1 MRRGFTVLEL
11 VVVIGVILILM
22 ALALTVTSTVLTG
35 NDRRSM
41 QGTFL
46 LLDQAIASWQA
57 QTGRELSF
65 GRRTLPTGTTGTP
78 DFTLS
83 ATGPS
88 AGFDIYEENLQ
99 TPYAICVILERL
111 ASNPEAAEIIAKI
124 PSTALR
130 LVPKTTGVTA
140 VEPLPPGWTGGDAQG
155 DPNQMP
161 NSIDLIREV
170 CDPWGKRIEVV
181 FPGRLARASELSAT
195 GSSIDREDGSVRT
208 LDEAKFGVCRG
219 RKICFVSAGPDGD
232 FGRLDTDD
240 EGIRKATEDN
250 IFSYELLPRPQQ

>member
-1 MRRGFTVLEL
+1 MRRAFTVLEL

-65 GRRTLPTGTTGTP
+65 GRRTDPTSSTGTP

-88 AGFDIYEENLQ
+88 AGFDIYEENFA
-99 TPYAICVILERL
+99 TTYAICVILDRL

-130 LVPKTTGVTA
+130 LVPKNTAGNA
-140 VEPLPPGWTGGDAQG
+140 VEPLPAGWTGSVPQT

-161 NSIDLIREV
+161 NSVDLIREV
-170 CDPWGKRIEVV
+170 CDPWGKRIGVV

-195 GSSIDREDGSVRT
+195 GSSVDREDGSVRT
-208 LDEAKFGVCRG
+208 LDEVAFGVCRG

-232 FGRLDTDD
+232 FGSDANPAAR
-240 EGIRKATEDN
+240 EDN

>member
-1 MRRGFTVLEL
+1 MRRAFTVLEL

-22 ALALTVTSTVLTG
+22 ALALTVTSSVLTG

-65 GRRTLPTGTTGTP
+65 GRRAIPAGTTGSP
-78 DFTLS
+78 DFTTS

-88 AGFDIYEENLQ
+88 AGFDIYEESFQ

-124 PSTALR
+124 PSTAMR
-130 LVPKTTGVTA
+130 LVPKNTMGTP
-140 VEPLPPGWTGGDAQG
+140 VEALPAGWTGSDAQG

-161 NSIDLIREV
+161 NSVDLIREV
-170 CDPWGKRIEVV
+170 CDPWGKRIGVV
-181 FPGRLARASELSAT
+181 FPGRPARASELSAT
-195 GSSIDREDGSVRT
+195 GNSVDREDGSVRT
-208 LDEAKFGVCRG
+208 LDEAVFGVCRG

-232 FGRLDTDD
+232 FSTADD
-240 EGIRKATEDN
+240 

>member
-1 MRRGFTVLEL
+1 MRRAFTVLEL

-22 ALALTVTSTVLTG
+22 TLALTVTGSVLAG

-41 QGTFL
+41 QSTFL

-65 GRRTLPTGTTGTP
+65 GRRAIPNGTTGTP
-78 DFTLS
+78 DFTVS
-83 ATGPS
+83 AAGPS
-88 AGFDIYEENLQ
+88 AGFDIYEENFNS
-99 TPYAICVILERL
+99 PYAICVILDRL

-130 LVPKTTGVTA
+130 LVPKNTMGTA
-140 VEPLPPGWTGGDAQG
+140 VEALPAGWTGSDAQG

-161 NSIDLIREV
+161 SDVGLIREV
-170 CDPWGKRIEVV
+170 CDPWGKRIGVV
-181 FPGRLARASELSAT
+181 FPGRLARANELSAS
-195 GSSIDREDGSVRT
+195 GNSVDREDGSVRT
-208 LDEAKFGVCRG
+208 LDESVFGVCRG

-232 FGRLDTDD
+232 FGTGD
-240 EGIRKATEDN
+240 EIY
-250 IFSYELLPRPQQ
+250 SYELLPRPQQ